1 VCQPVPPHLP
11 SEVPGNTFAISA
23 RDACQTGHFAQPSI
37 FVTLCIK
44 ILTRPTDI
52 IAAYRPSS
60 TGHCGGA
67 LHFRAKETAM
77 GDSDDIRQ
85 MSDPDFLAERARVR
99 ETIAALTERMAE
111 LDDEF
116 INRARAAWAEAVK

>member
-1 VCQPVPPHLP
+1 
-11 SEVPGNTFAISA
+11 
-23 RDACQTGHFAQPSI
+23 
-37 FVTLCIK
+37 
-44 ILTRPTDI
+44 
-52 IAAYRPSS
+52 
-60 TGHCGGA
+60 
-67 LHFRAKETAM
+67 M

-85 MSDPDFLAERARVR
+85 LSDPDFLAERSRVR